1 MSDEA
6 KSKKEEKKGKE
17 PKGPKEK
24 GGGNIVVTILLA
36 LMSLL
41 LLAVIGLGVYI
52 FVFPD
57 DWPKPFYVNLEPPIA
72 QAAEATSEPLVVEP
86 EAELPAAL
94 PMPGEGLMF
103 DTGTKIVNLADS
115 GGRRYLKVAIVLEF
129 APHDAEFY
137 TLAGEERIAA
147 VTLFGE
153 EMTAKKPIIDDF
165 LNTLISSK
173 TFDQIYTV
181 EGKESLR
188 QDIIYRVNILLPG
201 EHLMYVYFTEFVVQ

>member
-1 MSDEA
+1 MSDEG
-6 KSKKEEKKGKE
+6 KTKKEEKKGKE
-17 PKGPKEK
+17 PKQPKEK

-36 LMSLL
+36 IMGLL

-57 DWPKPFYVNLEPPIA
+57 DWPKPFYVNLEPPAA
-72 QAAEATSEPLVVEP
+72 QAAESTPGPAGAETKP
-86 EAELPAAL
+86 ELPTAL
-94 PMPGEGLMF
+94 PLPGEGLMF
-103 DTGTKIVNLADS
+103 DTGTKIVNLADP

-137 TLAGEERIAA
+137 TLAGEERTAA
-147 VTLFGE
+147 MTLFSDDMGL
-153 EMTAKKPIIDDF
+153 KKPIVDDL

-173 TFDQIYTV
+173 TFDEIYTV
-181 EGKESLR
+181 DGKDALR
-188 QDIIYRVNILLPG
+188 QDIIYRINILLPS